1 MNDRNVF
8 GMALCESKMRKNDTN
23 QNDLARD
30 GYKLGSHGNKL
41 GISLSGSHVA
51 VQIEFSG
58 LSDRVLKSSHTKR
71 FEPESDQL
79 S

>member
-1 MNDRNVF
+1 
-8 GMALCESKMRKNDTN
+8 MALCESKMRKNDTN

-41 GISLSGSHVA
+41 GIFFRGHTL
-51 VQIEFSG
+51 
-58 LSDRVLKSSHTKR
+58 LCKSSSVGLRIESSSRHTQKR
-71 FEPESDQL
+71 LDPELDQL